1 MEFTKYYC
9 FRLGALTRRIINYY
23 NTRFKDLG
31 ITLSQSFVLLSL
43 LEQDGSS
50 VKTIASAL
58 QLDSP
63 AVTGL
68 VDRLAKQ
75 GLVSRQED
83 PNDRRSTLVFL
94 TQEGQ
99 KIAEEAAIRAK
110 EIDPLL
116 KLYLAEMTLV
126 GMEQT
131 MEDLEQKLE
140 TGETIGIM
148 QNRKN

>member
-9 FRLGALTRRIINYY
+9 FRLGALTRRIINYC
-23 NTRFKDLG
+23 NNRLKDLG

-50 VKTIASAL
+50 VKAIASAL

-94 TQEGQ
+94 TPEGQ
-99 KIAEEAAIRAK
+99 KIAEEAAVRSK
-110 EIDPLL
+110 ELDPLL

-126 GMEQT
+126 GLEQT
-131 MEDLEQKLE
+131 MEELGQKLE
-140 TGETIGIM
+140 AGEIPEGR
-148 QNRKN
+148 QYKP

>member
-9 FRLGALTRRIINYY
+9 FRLGALTRRIINYC
-23 NTRFKDLG
+23 NNRLKDLG

-50 VKTIASAL
+50 VKAIASAL

-94 TQEGQ
+94 TPEGQ
-99 KIAEEAAIRAK
+99 KIAEEAAVRSK
-110 EIDPLL
+110 ELDPLL

-126 GMEQT
+126 GLEQT
-131 MEDLEQKLE
+131 MNELEQKLE
-140 TGETIGIM
+140 AGEII
-148 QNRKN
+148 

>member
-1 MEFTKYYC
+1 MEFTKCYS
-9 FRLGALTRRIINYY
+9 FRIGALTRRIINYY
-23 NTRFKDLG
+23 NNRFKDLG

-43 LEQDGSS
+43 LEQDGCS
-50 VKTIASAL
+50 VKTIASVL

-68 VDRLAKQ
+68 VDRLVKQ

-94 TQEGQ
+94 TPEGRTT
-99 KIAEEAAIRAK
+99 AEEAAIRAR
-110 EIDPLL
+110 ELDPLL
-116 KLYLAEMTLV
+116 KLYLAEMTLA

-131 MEDLEQKLE
+131 LEDMEQKLE
-140 TGETIGIM
+140 SGEIIGIL
-148 QNRKN
+148 QNGK

>member
-1 MEFTKYYC
+1 MEFTNYYC
-9 FRLGALTRRIINYY
+9 FRLGALTRRIINYC
-23 NTRFKDLG
+23 NNRLKDLG

-50 VKTIASAL
+50 VKAIASAL

-75 GLVSRQED
+75 GLVSRRED

-94 TQEGQ
+94 TQEGR
-99 KIAEEAAIRAK
+99 KIAEEAAVRSK
-110 EIDPLL
+110 ELDPLL

-126 GMEQT
+126 GLEQT
-131 MEDLEQKLE
+131 MNELEQKLE
-140 TGETIGIM
+140 AGEII
-148 QNRKN
+148 

>member
-9 FRLGALTRRIINYY
+9 FRLGALTRRIINYC
-23 NTRFKDLG
+23 NNRLKDLG

-50 VKTIASAL
+50 VKAIASAL

-94 TQEGQ
+94 TQEGR
-99 KIAEEAAIRAK
+99 KIAEEAAVRSK
-110 EIDPLL
+110 ELDPLL

-126 GMEQT
+126 GLEQT
-131 MEDLEQKLE
+131 MEELEQKLE
-140 TGETIGIM
+140 AGEIPEGR
-148 QNRKN
+148 QYKP

>member
-1 MEFTKYYC
+1 MEFTNYYC
-9 FRLGALTRRIINYY
+9 FRLGALTRRIINYC
-23 NTRFKDLG
+23 NNRLKDLG

-50 VKTIASAL
+50 VKAIASAL

-75 GLVSRQED
+75 GLVSRRED

-94 TQEGQ
+94 TQEGR
-99 KIAEEAAIRAK
+99 KIAEEAAVRSK
-110 EIDPLL
+110 ELDPLL

-126 GMEQT
+126 GLEQT
-131 MEDLEQKLE
+131 MEELEQKLE
-140 TGETIGIM
+140 AGEII
-148 QNRKN
+148 

>member
-9 FRLGALTRRIINYY
+9 FRLGALTRRIINYC
-23 NTRFKDLG
+23 NNRLKDLG

-50 VKTIASAL
+50 VKAIASAL

-94 TQEGQ
+94 TPEGQ
-99 KIAEEAAIRAK
+99 KS
-110 EIDPLL
+110 L
-116 KLYLAEMTLV
+116 K
-126 GMEQT
+126 
-131 MEDLEQKLE
+131 KLRFAPRNL
-140 TGETIGIM
+140 T
-148 QNRKN
+148 RF

>member
-1 MEFTKYYC
+1 MDMEFTNYYC
-9 FRLGALTRRIINYY
+9 FRLGALTRRIINYC
-23 NTRFKDLG
+23 NNRLKDLG

-50 VKTIASAL
+50 VKAIASAL

-75 GLVSRQED
+75 GLVSRRED

-94 TQEGQ
+94 TQEGR
-99 KIAEEAAIRAK
+99 KIAEEAAVRSK
-110 EIDPLL
+110 ELDPLL

-126 GMEQT
+126 GLEQT
-131 MEDLEQKLE
+131 MNELEQKLE
-140 TGETIGIM
+140 AGEII
-148 QNRKN
+148 

>member
-1 MEFTKYYC
+1 MEFTNYYC
-9 FRLGALTRRIINYY
+9 FRLGALTRRIINYC
-23 NTRFKDLG
+23 NNRLKDLG

-50 VKTIASAL
+50 VKAIASAL

-94 TQEGQ
+94 TQEGR
-99 KIAEEAAIRAK
+99 KIAEEAAVRSK
-110 EIDPLL
+110 ELDPLL

-126 GMEQT
+126 GLEQT
-131 MEDLEQKLE
+131 MNELEQKLE
-140 TGETIGIM
+140 AGEII
-148 QNRKN
+148 

>member
-1 MEFTKYYC
+1 MEFTNYYC
-9 FRLGALTRRIINYY
+9 FRLGALTRRIINYC
-23 NTRFKDLG
+23 NNRLKDLG

-50 VKTIASAL
+50 VKAIASAL

-75 GLVSRQED
+75 GLVSRRED

-94 TQEGQ
+94 TQEGR
-99 KIAEEAAIRAK
+99 KIAEEAAVRSK
-110 EIDPLL
+110 ELDPLL

-126 GMEQT
+126 GLEQT
-131 MEDLEQKLE
+131 MEELEQKLE
-140 TGETIGIM
+140 AGEITEGR
-148 QNRKN
+148 QYKP

>member
-9 FRLGALTRRIINYY
+9 FRLGALTRRIINYC
-23 NTRFKDLG
+23 NNRLKDLG

-50 VKTIASAL
+50 VKAIASAL

-94 TQEGQ
+94 TPEGQ
-99 KIAEEAAIRAK
+99 KIAEEAAVRSK
-110 EIDPLL
+110 ELDPLL

-126 GMEQT
+126 GLEQT
-131 MEDLEQKLE
+131 MEELEQKLE
-140 TGETIGIM
+140 AGEIPEGR
-148 QNRKN
+148 QYKP